1 MSIFLG
7 KEIRNLDSIYIET
20 DKSRSVL
27 ICGKRGSGK
36 SYTMGNIIEDL
47 VEDHKQLVIVIDPMG
62 IFHTMVLPNIEQ
74 ARVLREWGFNPRGY
88 SVKILVAG
96 DPLNN
101 YAFGEQRI
109 LELMETRGVKFDSL
123 KINPSDLS
131 ADAWCDFFDQDINQ
145 PSGIALF
152 RAIQNLTRQKN
163 RLFFLKDII
172 SSIELDG
179 RTADRTKEAL
189 LNRLTWAESLNI
201 FATSYY
207 EMLEIFE
214 PACINIVDLHA
225 LDPGHFNL
233 RNLVTCVVAQQI
245 FRERTKARAMEEL
258 NIPTSIPRT
267 WLAIDEA
274 HQFAPAS
281 KNTLSKEWLIRYVK
295 EGRQP
300 GVSLIVST
308 QQPSALDP
316 EILSQ
321 CDLILCHKVTT
332 TQDIVSIN
340 NLSADY
346 MGQELRTYIR
356 KLGRIGEAVMVDDDK
371 EKVQMLSIRPRRS
384 RHGGG
389 EK

>member
-1 MSIFLG
+1 MAVFLG
-7 KEIRNLDSIYIET
+7 KEIETSDSVYIET

-36 SYTMGNIIEDL
+36 SYTMGNITEDL
-47 VEDHKQLVIVIDPMG
+47 AEDPNQLVIVIDPMG
-62 IFHTMVLPNIEQ
+62 IFHTMVLPNSEQ
-74 ARVLREWGFNPRGY
+74 ARHLREWGFNPRGY
-88 SVKILVAG
+88 SVKLLVAG

-109 LELMETRGVKFDSL
+109 IQLMEERGVRFESL

-131 ADAWCDFFDQDINQ
+131 ADAWCDFFDFDINQ
-145 PSGIALF
+145 PTGIALF
-152 RAIQNLTRQKN
+152 RAIQNLFRQKSK
-163 RLFFLKDII
+163 LFFLRDII
-172 SSIELDG
+172 SSIEMDG
-179 RTADRTKEAL
+179 QTPDRTKDAL

-201 FATSYY
+201 FSTSYY

-214 PACINIVDLHA
+214 PGCINIIDLHA
-225 LDPGHFNL
+225 LDPGRFNL
-233 RNLVTCVVAQQI
+233 RNLVVCVVAQRI

-258 NIPTSIPRT
+258 NIPTPIPRT

-274 HQFAPAS
+274 HQFAPATRT
-281 KNTLSKEWLIRYVK
+281 TLAKEWLIRYVK

-300 GVSLIVST
+300 GVSLIAST

-332 TQDIVSIN
+332 TQDINSVN

-346 MGQELRTYIR
+346 MNQELRTYIR
-356 KLGRIGEAVMVDDDK
+356 RLGRIGEAVMVDDDK
-371 EKVQMLSIRPRRS
+371 EQVQMLAIRPRRS

>member
-1 MSIFLG
+1 MSLFLG
-7 KEIRNLDSIYIET
+7 KGIETSDSVYIET
-20 DKSRSVL
+20 DRSRSVL

-47 VEDHKQLVIVIDPMG
+47 VEDQKQLVVVIDPMG
-62 IFHTMVLPNIEQ
+62 IFHTMVLPNSEQ
-74 ARVLREWGFNPRGY
+74 ARHLREWGFNPRGY
-88 SVKILVAG
+88 SVKLLVAG
-96 DPLNN
+96 DPLSN

-109 LELMETRGVKFDSL
+109 LKLMEERGVKFEGL

-131 ADAWCDFFDQDINQ
+131 ADAWCDFFDLDINQ
-145 PSGIALF
+145 PTGIALF
-152 RAIQNLTRQKN
+152 RAIQNLSRKKGK
-163 RLFFLKDII
+163 LFFLKDII
-172 SSIELDG
+172 SSIEMDG
-179 RTADRTKEAL
+179 QTPDRTKDAL
-189 LNRLTWAESLNI
+189 LNRLSWADSLNI
-201 FATSYY
+201 FSTAYY
-207 EMLEIFE
+207 EMLEMFE
-214 PACINIVDLHA
+214 PTCINVVDLHA
-225 LDPGHFNL
+225 LDPGRFNL
-233 RNLVTCVVAQQI
+233 RNLVVCVVAQRI

-258 NIPTSIPRT
+258 GIPTSIPRT

-274 HQFAPAS
+274 HQFAPATRS
-281 KNTLSKEWLIRYVK
+281 TLAKEWLIRYVK

-300 GVSLIVST
+300 GVSLIAST

-332 TQDIVSIN
+332 TQDMNSVN

-346 MGQELRTYIR
+346 MNQELRAYIHR
-356 KLGRIGEAVMVDDDK
+356 LGRIGEAVMVDDDK
-371 EKVQMLSIRPRRS
+371 EQVQMLAIRPRRS